1 MTDKKP
7 ILGNSKV
14 TRRYQITIPRSVR
27 ERFSFEIGDL
37 VVFTLSREG
46 ELVLRKVEF

>member
-1 MTDKKP
+1 MPIRKE

-14 TRRYQITIPRSVR
+14 TRRYQITLPKGIR
-27 ERFSFEIGDL
+27 EELNFNIEDL

-46 ELVLRKVEF
+46 KLVVKKIEL